1 MDNTVDPTVLGADD
15 PEGDTSEEPPV
26 AVEEIVA
33 LNPVDTSATGEVP
46 VVVLV
51 VVVVRFPEVDAVDS
65 PGVVEL
71 SVGPIS
77 DEPPVAVDDSVAP
90 DVVETSGMTEVP
102 VTIVAAV
109 EFPEGKTVDSPLAV
123 WLLLGVEVP
132 LGVEEPLGFEEP
144 LRFEAPL
151 TVEAP
156 LVVEAPLGVDSIE
169 LPAAVDEVSG
179 VTIPEPPVAF
189 PPEVTL

>member
-1 MDNTVDPTVLGADD
+1 MDNTVDTTVLGADD

-26 AVEEIVA
+26 AVEELVA
-33 LNPVDTSATGEVP
+33 LDPVDTSATGEVP
-46 VVVLV
+46 VVVVV

-65 PGVVEL
+65 PGAVEV

-102 VTIVAAV
+102 VTVIATV
-109 EFPEGKTVDSPLAV
+109 EFPEGKTVDSLLAV

-132 LGVEEPLGFEEP
+132 LGVEEPLGV
-144 LRFEAPL
+144 EAPL

-156 LVVEAPLGVDSIE
+156 LVVEAPLGVDSTE